1 MADTETPETTS
12 PASYRYWIDETVRFA
27 DLDPVGHVNNAAI
40 STYFESARVALFH
53 DSGNSPVSGPRS
65 VVIARLTIDFR
76 AELHYPDRI
85 RIGLRVTRFG
95 RSSLTLAGAVFRGDT
110 CIATSEAICVI
121 IDVAERRSVEI
132 PADVRTRLTELAG

>member
-85 RIGLRVTRFG
+85 RIGAPQRHPQRPDGPRPRTHQAAPL
-95 RSSLTLAGAVFRGDT
+95 
-110 CIATSEAICVI
+110 
-121 IDVAERRSVEI
+121 SV
-132 PADVRTRLTELAG
+132 DG